1 MRLINIKFPLQDDVV
16 KNRAFK
22 MNTITKDALTS
33 NLLLLLLTKK
43 GERYYE
49 PNYGTNLL
57 QYVFEPKD
65 NLTITEIEGE
75 IRETVKTYIPE
86 VTIERIAFFDGDV
99 DDEGVT
105 VEENELKVV
114 IDFKYSEN
122 TFVEKGRLELS
133 F

>member
-86 VTIERIAFFDGDV
+86 VTIERIAFFDDDV

-105 VEENELKVV
+105 VEENELKVL

>member
-1 MRLINIKFPLQDDVV
+1 MKFPLQDDVV

-22 MNTITKDALTS
+22 MNTITKDSLTS

-43 GERYYE
+43 GERYY
-49 PNYGTNLL
+49 NTTYGTNLL
-57 QYVFEPKD
+57 QYIFEPKD
-65 NLTITEIEGE
+65 NITMNAIEIE
-75 IRETVKTYIPE
+75 IKETVKKFMPQ
-86 VTIERIAFFDGDV
+86 VTIGKITFYGEV
-99 DDEGVT
+99 DNENDEVG
-105 VEENELKVV
+105 ENELRVV